1 MSDFWQIIE
10 QILRLD
16 FTALYDFSPLAIFF
30 ILFFGTF
37 LSEDIACLAAGALA
51 GQGRISFSLGLSAC
65 FFGIFLSDIALY
77 WVGRIFGNSITKTRL
92 FRRFINERRLTQA
105 TTWLEK
111 RGAMAIVISRFV
123 SGLRLPTYLGAGFL
137 KANFAKFTLYFF
149 AAAAVW
155 TPILIGSAMFAQK
168 LISPQSL
175 LLTIVGSFLVFKLFS
190 NLITWRKRRLFLGR
204 LKRIQN
210 WEFWPLKVFYFPVLI
225 YILYLAIRHQ
235 SLNVFSCANPA
246 IPAGGFA
253 GESKAEIYEDLSKSQ
268 AASAHLLEYER
279 ISSKLSVEEKMMS
292 VRTFLSAKKLG
303 FPVALKPDAGER
315 GKDTSI
321 VYSEREL
328 QSLFAKLDEDLIV
341 QEFACGPEVSI
352 FYYRYPSSPTGKIF
366 SMTEKSFPVVTG
378 DGKSTLENLILRD
391 ERAVCMA
398 ETYFDQNA
406 DRLENIPKAGETV
419 QLIDI
424 GTHSRGAV
432 FKEGESHKTDVLE
445 RKIDEICKGYAGF
458 YFGRFDIRSL
468 SFDSLKRGEDLKII
482 ELNGVTS
489 ESTNIYDTRYSI
501 VDAYR
506 ILFAQWRI
514 AFEIGAEN
522 YKRGF
527 KATSVLDLMRLALGW
542 EIKDETRSKT
552 KELCV

>member
-65 FFGIFLSDIALY
+65 FFGIFVSDIALY

-92 FRRFINERRLTQA
+92 FRRLVSERRLTQA
-105 TTWLEK
+105 TMWLEK

-155 TPILIGSAMFAQK
+155 TPILVGSGMFAQK
-168 LISPQSL
+168 LISPQYL
-175 LLTIVGSFLVFKLFS
+175 LFTIVGSFLVFKLFS
-190 NLITWRKRRLFLGR
+190 NLVTWRKRRLFIGR
-204 LKRIQN
+204 LRRIRN

-225 YILYLAIRHQ
+225 YTLYLAIRHGG
-235 SLNVFSCANPA
+235 LNVFTCANPA

-253 GESKAEIYEDLSKSQ
+253 GESKAEIYEGLRKSK
-268 AASAHLLEYER
+268 AASAHLLEYEQ
-279 ISSKLSVEEKMMS
+279 ILSQLSIEEKMMS

-303 FPVALKPDAGER
+303 FPVVLKPDAGER

-321 VYSEREL
+321 VNSEREL
-328 QSLFAKLDEDLIV
+328 QSLFEKLDEDLIV
-341 QEFACGPEVSI
+341 QEFAAGPEVSI
-352 FYYRYPSSPTGKIF
+352 FYYRYPSSPTGQIF
-366 SMTEKSFPVVTG
+366 SMTEKSFPVVIG

-398 ETYFDQNA
+398 EKYFDQNA
-406 DRLENIPKAGETV
+406 DRLESIPKAGETV

-424 GTHSRGAV
+424 GTHSRGAI
-432 FKEGESHKTDVLE
+432 FNEGESLKTDVLK
-445 RKIDEICKGYAGF
+445 RKIDEICKGYEGF
-458 YFGRFDIRSL
+458 NFGRFDIRAL
-468 SFDSLKRGEDLKII
+468 SFESLKRGEVFKII

-489 ESTNIYDTRYSI
+489 ESTNIYDTGYSI
-501 VDAYR
+501 LDAYR

-522 YKRGF
+522 YKLGF
-527 KATSVLDLMRLALGW
+527 ETTSVLDLMRLALGW
-542 EIKDETRSKT
+542 KINVETRSKT